1 MTEEMIK
8 SLRVIEARL
17 SNFKFVDDNLPDHLP
32 PLPNI
37 TLTREHVERFRLS
50 YEILMETL
58 ADIVGV
64 DYHKLCV
71 LDLLG
76 YYYKKITPT
85 NQGRENNAK
94 R

>member
-1 MTEEMIK
+1 
-8 SLRVIEARL
+8 
-17 SNFKFVDDNLPDHLP
+17 
-32 PLPNI
+32 
-37 TLTREHVERFRLS
+37 
-50 YEILMETL
+50 METL

-85 NQGRENNAK
+85 NQGMGKIDKKKISLIMRGFYLGSRLDGKMGVAVNMDYIDKATDQIISILNKHPKTKEE
-94 R
+94 RG